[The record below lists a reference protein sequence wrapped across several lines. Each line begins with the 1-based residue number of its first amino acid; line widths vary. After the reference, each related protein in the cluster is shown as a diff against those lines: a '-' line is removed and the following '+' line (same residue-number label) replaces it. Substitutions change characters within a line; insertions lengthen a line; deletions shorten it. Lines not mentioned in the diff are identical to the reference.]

1 MSNAERPVPQ
11 LQMLLMRNLR
21 ESLRN
26 PLMAFGLPVAVPI
39 VALLLV
45 ATTLLQ
51 VTYLPGFPTNNY
63 AEWLTPPAIMCTAM
77 SAAGYTATSLV
88 IDIQSGFLD
97 RLRLLDARPR
107 AVIVSR
113 VLFDVLRVVPSGAAV
128 LIVGVLLG
136 TRVNEGVMGIVALF
150 ALLVLWTVAYGGLFF
165 VVALRTR
172 NPLAPIALLPIAI
185 PMQFLSTQYA
195 PRSLL
200 PSWVGTVSNW
210 NPFSYMAD
218 ASRALLSGPFSVE
231 VVARAAAVGSVLL
244 VITMVASLRAFSHAV
259 DPG

>member
-1 MSNAERPVPQ
+1 
-11 LQMLLMRNLR
+11 MLLMRNLR

-77 SAAGYTATSLV
+77 SAAGYAAMSLV

-128 LIVGVLLG
+128 LIVGVVLG

-172 NPLAPIALLPIAI
+172 NPLARSPSCRSPS
-185 PMQFLSTQYA
+185 PCNSC
-195 PRSLL
+195 PRSTPRGLFCHRGL
-200 PSWVGTVSNW
+200 
-210 NPFSYMAD
+210 
-218 ASRALLSGPFSVE
+218 GPFPTGTPS
-231 VVARAAAVGSVLL
+231 ATWPTPAGPFFLGPSRSKW
-244 VITMVASLRAFSHAV
+244 
-259 DPG
+259 

>member
-1 MSNAERPVPQ
+1 
-11 LQMLLMRNLR
+11 MLLVRNLR

-77 SAAGYTATSLV
+77 SAAGYAATSLV

-200 PSWVGTVSNW
+200 PIVGWDRFQLEPLQLHGRRQPGPS
-210 NPFSYMAD
+210 F
-218 ASRALLSGPFSVE
+218 GPFSVE
-231 VVARAAAVGSVLL
+231 VVARAAAVGTVLL
-244 VITMVASLRAFSHAV
+244 VITLVASLRAFSHAV

>member
-77 SAAGYTATSLV
+77 SAAGYAATSLV

-150 ALLVLWTVAYGGLFF
+150 ALLVLWTAAYGGLFF

-172 NPLAPIALLPIAI
+172 NPAGSYRPLARSPPHAI
-185 PMQFLSTQYA
+185 PVHAVL
-195 PRSLL
+195 PRRSSAGL
-200 PSWVGTVSNW
+200 GQGVSSW

-218 ASRALLSGPFSVE
+218 ASRALLTGPFSAAP
-231 VVARAAAVGSVLL
+231 VARAVAVGLGVLL
-244 VITMVASLRAFSHAV
+244 VTLLVSWRAFSRAI
-259 DPG
+259 DAW